1 MEITVDYMKMQL
13 DQSLERFNA
22 CIDILNHYSELL
34 NHEHKLAFLEELEA
48 KLPIKFSN
56 VSTNRIH
63 VKPVI
68 NFLNKYFLF
77 CDEEEGEGVQIH
89 SKSTT
94 IGGMRYRVTV
104 LDNIPHK
111 REV

>member
-48 KLPIKFSN
+48 KLPITFKN
-56 VSTNRIH
+56 VSENRIH
-63 VKPVI
+63 VKTVI

-77 CDEEEGEGVQIH
+77 CDEDEGVQVE
-89 SKSTT
+89 SQSRT
-94 IGGMRYRVTV
+94 IGGCRYRVTV

>member
-1 MEITVDYMKMQL
+1 MEIIIDYMKMQL
-13 DQSLERFNA
+13 DQSLERFNT

-48 KLPIKFSN
+48 KLPITFKN
-56 VSTNRIH
+56 VSETRIH
-63 VKPVI
+63 VKPLI

-77 CDEEEGEGVQIH
+77 CNETEGVQVH
-89 SKSTT
+89 SSSRT

-104 LDNIPHK
+104 LNNIPHK

>member
-77 CDEEEGEGVQIH
+77 CSEDEGVQTE
-89 SKSTT
+89 SQSRT
-94 IGGMRYRVTV
+94 IGGCR
-104 LDNIPHK
+104 
-111 REV
+111 

>member
-1 MEITVDYMKMQL
+1 MEIIIDYMKMQM

-22 CIDILNHYSELL
+22 CIDVLNHYSELL

-48 KLPIKFSN
+48 KLPIKFNN
-56 VSTNRIH
+56 VSENRIH
-63 VKPVI
+63 VKPLI

-77 CDEEEGEGVQIH
+77 CDENEGVQVE
-89 SKSTT
+89 SQSRT

-104 LDNIPHK
+104 LDNIPSK
-111 REV
+111 KEV

>member
-48 KLPIKFSN
+48 KLPITFKN
-56 VSTNRIH
+56 VSESRIH
-63 VKPVI
+63 VKPLI

-77 CDEEEGEGVQIH
+77 CDENEGVQVE
-89 SKSTT
+89 SQSRT
-94 IGGMRYRVTV
+94 IGGCRYRMTV
-104 LDNIPHK
+104 LDNIPSK

>member
-1 MEITVDYMKMQL
+1 MEIIIDYMKMQM
-13 DQSLERFNA
+13 DQALERYNT

-34 NHEHKLAFLEELEA
+34 NHEHKLAFLEELEE
-48 KLPIKFSN
+48 KLPITFKN
-56 VSTNRIH
+56 VSATRIH
-63 VKPVI
+63 VKPLI

-77 CDEEEGEGVQIH
+77 CDEDEGVQVD
-89 SKSTT
+89 SQSRT
-94 IGGMRYRVTV
+94 IGGCRYRVTV

>member
-48 KLPIKFSN
+48 KLPIKFKN
-56 VSTNRIH
+56 VSENRIH
-63 VKPVI
+63 VKPLI

-77 CDEEEGEGVQIH
+77 CGEDEGVQIH

-104 LDNIPHK
+104 LDNIPNK

>member
-1 MEITVDYMKMQL
+1 MEIIIDYTLMQM
-13 DQSLERFNA
+13 DQSLERYNK

-48 KLPIKFSN
+48 KLPITFKN
-56 VSTNRIH
+56 VSENRIH
-63 VKPVI
+63 VKPLI

-77 CDEEEGEGVQIH
+77 CDEDEGVQIH

-104 LDNIPHK
+104 LDNIPSK

>member
-1 MEITVDYMKMQL
+1 MEIIIDYMKMQM

-22 CIDILNHYSELL
+22 CIDVLNHYSELL

-48 KLPIKFSN
+48 KLPIKFNN
-56 VSTNRIH
+56 VSENRIH
-63 VKPVI
+63 VKPLI

-77 CDEEEGEGVQIH
+77 CNETEGVQVE
-89 SKSTT
+89 SQSRT
-94 IGGMRYRVTV
+94 IGGCRYRVTV

>member
-13 DQSLERFNA
+13 DQSLERFNT

-48 KLPIKFSN
+48 KLPITFKN
-56 VSTNRIH
+56 VSANRIH
-63 VKPVI
+63 VKPLI

-77 CDEEEGEGVQIH
+77 CDEDEGVQID
-89 SKSTT
+89 SQSRT

-104 LDNIPHK
+104 LNNIPSK
-111 REV
+111 KEV

>member
-13 DQSLERFNA
+13 DQSLERFNT

-48 KLPIKFSN
+48 KLPITFKN
-56 VSTNRIH
+56 VSENRIH

-77 CDEEEGEGVQIH
+77 CDEFEGVQIH

-104 LDNIPHK
+104 LDNIPSK
-111 REV
+111 KEV

>member
-1 MEITVDYMKMQL
+1 MEITVDYMQMQL
-13 DQSLERFNA
+13 DQSLERFNT
-22 CIDILNHYSELL
+22 CIDVLNHYSELL

-56 VSTNRIH
+56 VSENRIH
-63 VKPVI
+63 VKPLI

-77 CDEEEGEGVQIH
+77 CGEFEGVQVH

-104 LDNIPHK
+104 LNNIPHK

>member
-48 KLPIKFSN
+48 KLPITFKN
-56 VSTNRIH
+56 VSENRIH

-77 CDEEEGEGVQIH
+77 CGEDEGVQIH

-94 IGGMRYRVTV
+94 IGGCRYRVTV
-104 LDNIPHK
+104 LDNIPSK
-111 REV
+111 KEV

>member
-1 MEITVDYMKMQL
+1 MEIVVDYMKMQL

-22 CIDILNHYSELL
+22 CIDVLNHYSELM

-48 KLPIKFSN
+48 KLPITFNN
-56 VSTNRIH
+56 VSANRIH

-77 CDEEEGEGVQIH
+77 CDEDEGVQVD
-89 SKSTT
+89 SQSRT
-94 IGGMRYRVTV
+94 IGGCRYRVTV
-104 LDNIPHK
+104 LYNIPNK
-111 REV
+111 KEV

>member
-13 DQSLERFNA
+13 DQSLERFNT

-48 KLPIKFSN
+48 KLPISFEN
-56 VSTNRIH
+56 VSENRIH
-63 VKPVI
+63 VKPLI

-77 CDEEEGEGVQIH
+77 CHEDEGVQVE
-89 SKSTT
+89 SQSRT
-94 IGGMRYRVTV
+94 IGGCRYRVTV
-104 LDNIPHK
+104 LYNIPHK

>member
-1 MEITVDYMKMQL
+1 MEIVVDYMKMQL
-13 DQSLERFNA
+13 DQSLERYNK

-48 KLPIKFSN
+48 KLPITFKN
-56 VSTNRIH
+56 VSATRIH
-63 VKPVI
+63 VKPLI

-77 CDEEEGEGVQIH
+77 CNETEGVQVTTQC
-89 SKSTT
+89 KT
-94 IGGMRYRVTV
+94 IGGCRYRVTV
-104 LDNIPHK
+104 LYNIPNK

>member
-13 DQSLERFNA
+13 DQSLDRYNK

-48 KLPIKFSN
+48 KLPITFKN
-56 VSTNRIH
+56 VSENRIH
-63 VKPVI
+63 VKPLI

-77 CDEEEGEGVQIH
+77 CDENEGVQVE
-89 SKSTT
+89 SQSRT
-94 IGGMRYRVTV
+94 IGGCRYRVTV
-104 LDNIPHK
+104 LDNIPNK